1 MTPLWS
7 GRQSALKI
15 HFRGESWQVCLREML
30 MVYQRLSFA
39 FFSSPQFFKNQVIKS
54 FILEAFQLATFKKK
68 KIYEM
73 NVTPRFLPPFS
84 AWMIHVRIRFDFVCK
99 IQINKRKKSHNEP
112 HDLQIFRKKTHM
124 TWLCGLL
131 PTNSQSFCLHRD
143 CLIGFL
149 SYYSTVSLSPH
160 QQNWAPF
167 VS

>member
-39 FFSSPQFFKNQVIKS
+39 FFSSPQFFENQVWS
-54 FILEAFQLATFKKK
+54 NHTFLKLFNYPPFTKKN
-68 KIYEM
+68 IWNECD
-73 NVTPRFLPPFS
+73 TPFSSPFS

-112 HDLQIFRKKTHM
+112 HDLQIFRKTHM
-124 TWLCGLL
+124 TWLCG
-131 PTNSQSFCLHRD
+131 QSFCLHRD

>member
-1 MTPLWS
+1 MSLDKCVCVKCWWYIRDYPLLFFRPPNFSRIKWS
-7 GRQSALKI
+7 NHSFLKLFNYPPLRKKYMKWMW
-15 HFRGESWQVCLREML
+15 HPDFFPLFRLEWYMSEYVLILCAR
-30 MVYQRLSFA
+30 
-39 FFSSPQFFKNQVIKS
+39 FKSTK
-54 FILEAFQLATFKKK
+54 E
-68 KIYEM
+68 
-73 NVTPRFLPPFS
+73 
-84 AWMIHVRIRFDFVCK
+84 
-99 IQINKRKKSHNEP
+99 KKSHNEP

>member
-54 FILEAFQLATFKKK
+54 FILEAFQLSTFYKKNIWNECDTPISSPFFGLNDTCQNTFWFCVQDSNQQK
-68 KIYEM
+68 K
-73 NVTPRFLPPFS
+73 
-84 AWMIHVRIRFDFVCK
+84 
-99 IQINKRKKSHNEP
+99 KKSHNEP